1 MKKSMMMLLF
11 VVFWLNSFGQMRR
24 VYKTI
29 ETEGVLFYKVE
40 EIVNM
45 AFGGTNVK
53 YTVSDLSLI
62 SKVDLGPNNIRIIT
76 PIYKNKNNVK
86 KNYYV
91 ETKSTS
97 EEIENNSEPTRLEA
111 ISIESGKIEI
121 SETTSI
127 DERALAVVLSRII
140 KLDEVS
146 TIKEESQVLKGAVP
160 VSQIVRVEK
169 DTIRDATS
177 NSNVVIAETPKEK
190 VEYIYVNVVYVYER
204 VLEKGYRS
212 VFMLKA
218 VANHYY
224 FKNQMDKAAKW
235 YVELFEMTNDLEP
248 IYYYRFGDSLKST
261 GKNQQANAM
270 IEKFNLL
277 VD

>member
-97 EEIENNSEPTRLEA
+97 EEIENSREPTRLEA

-146 TIKEESQVLKGAVP
+146 TIKKESQVLKGAVP

-169 DTIRDATS
+169 DTISDTTS

-235 YVELFEMTNDLEP
+235 YAELFEMTNDLEP

>member
-1 MKKSMMMLLF
+1 MMMLLF

-97 EEIENNSEPTRLEA
+97 EEIENNREPTRLEA

-146 TIKEESQVLKGAVP
+146 TIKKESQVLKGAVP

-169 DTIRDATS
+169 DTISDTTS

-235 YVELFEMTNDLEP
+235 YAELFEMTNDLEP